1 MEQTITTTN
10 TVLESEPGAITAKL
24 QRPLE
29 VAAAPIS
36 LDHLELLL
44 GELRLKH
51 WSKLLKTDLSE
62 MKPAEQGIILQC
74 LSRWA
79 ETEKAE
85 RRGQMITS
93 KIRSAK
99 FKKVQTIDGF
109 DFTHSTLTKGL
120 QKTYLAL
127 FHSVAPDKLPSAI
140 FTGSAG
146 LGKTHLARALGYAA
160 CQKGLSVLFLTA
172 AEMVNHLAN
181 AQKNF
186 TLEQELNK
194 YRRPQVLIID
204 ELGYV
209 SLDAQA
215 SNLFFQVISARHD
228 QGLGTIA
235 TTNLPFG
242 KFNQIFANDAIAH
255 AIVDR
260 LANDA
265 DVFFFEGEPETYR
278 EHQRKKRKQ
287 KAG

>member
-1 MEQTITTTN
+1 M
-10 TVLESEPGAITAKL
+10 
-24 QRPLE
+24 
-29 VAAAPIS
+29 
-36 LDHLELLL
+36 LL

-51 WSKLLKTDLSE
+51 WSRLLKSDLTE
-62 MKPAEQGIILQC
+62 MKPLEQQIILRC
-74 LSRWA
+74 LNRWA

-85 RRGQMITS
+85 RRGQLIAS
-93 KIRSAK
+93 KVRTARFRTI
-99 FKKVQTIDGF
+99 QTIDQF
-109 DFTHSTLTKGL
+109 DFTHSNLTRTV
-120 QKTYLAL
+120 QKNYMAL
-127 FHSVAPDKLPSAI
+127 FNSIAPDCLPSAV
-140 FTGSAG
+140 FTGTAG
-146 LGKTHLARALGYAA
+146 MGKTHLARSLGYAA
-160 CQKGLSVLFLTA
+160 CQKGISVLFVTA
-172 AEMVNHLAN
+172 AEMVNQLAT
-181 AQKNF
+181 AQKSYK
-186 TLEQELNK
+186 LEHELGK

-260 LANDA
+260 LVNSAE
-265 DVFFFEGEPETYR
+265 VFYLEGEGETYR
-278 EHQRKKRKQ
+278 EFQRKQRQAKK